1 MAVRIRMTRLGRT
14 NSPFYRIGTYDARS
28 PRDGRCLENLGWYN
42 PIANNV
48 DAQLKLNI
56 QRVEHWLSVG
66 ALPTPKVA
74 FLLKKAG
81 VRLHKEPVKKA
92 VKKETPKVEKKVK
105 AEVKAEAKAE
115 VKAEVKNKKKA
126 RTHTPNKK
134 MKK

>member
-14 NSPFYRIGTYDARS
+14 NRPFYRIGTYDARS

-48 DAQLKLNI
+48 DDQLKLNI
-56 QRVEHWLSVG
+56 QRVEHWISVG
-66 ALPTPKVA
+66 ALPTPKVY

-92 VKKETPKVEKKVK
+92 EKKET
-105 AEVKAEAKAE
+105 AEAKAE
-115 VKAEVKNKKKA
+115 VKAEVKNKKKV
-126 RTHTPNKK
+126 RTHNKK